1 MTDNFCYVQRAEILI
16 INWSWVPLT
25 LTIVRNIKKF
35 ANSLVKKFRSFNCN
49 KLNKMFYYWQN
60 KKLKLTSFEV
70 VFIGG
75 FTPKN
80 PPFFGYVPGCLNPV
94 ENDVRVTCDV
104 GYLCANFSHLPGHL
118 PGVARRWMSVE
129 GPTDVASRASQI
141 MYELQRS
148 PS

>member
-1 MTDNFCYVQRAEILI
+1 VGLPQKTHRFLGMY
-16 INWSWVPLT
+16 P
-25 LTIVRNIKKF
+25 
-35 ANSLVKKFRSFNCN
+35 
-49 KLNKMFYYWQN
+49 
-60 KKLKLTSFEV
+60 
-70 VFIGG
+70 
-75 FTPKN
+75 
-80 PPFFGYVPGCLNPV
+80 
-94 ENDVRVTCDV
+94 DVRVTCDV